1 MKVYKENE
9 WFEKENSNGFSIGI
23 TGMVIKDGVIASL
36 GICRS
41 RGGLQGYYIWYSKPG
56 KRDYRLE
63 DDGTVSLIEDSGEK
77 VISKI
82 SPSNIIIKDQKV
94 IPFAKW
100 FKDYVPV
107 YNCAHRRKEDHI
119 KGISID
125 GLEVRRDGTVK
136 ELKIT
141 KDYGLFKIDDV
152 CLTPTDILVFTYGV
166 ARNDCIDNWDRHA
179 YFNEDYDLIFDD
191 DGKYYYNSGYD
202 GHFFGEGK
210 CGLEEIG
217 LKFDK
222 KNEIAA

>member
-41 RGGLQGYYIWYSKPG
+41 RGGLQGYGIWYSKPG

-63 DDGTVSLIEDSGEK
+63 DDGTVSLIEDSEEK

-82 SPSNIIIKDQKV
+82 SPSNIVIKDQKV

-107 YNCAHRRKEDHI
+107 YNCSHRRKEDHI

-125 GLEVRRDGTVK
+125 GLEVKRDGTVK
-136 ELKIT
+136 ELRIT
-141 KDYGLFKIDDV
+141 KDYGTFKIDDV
-152 CLTPTDILVFTYGV
+152 CLEAKDILVFTYGI
-166 ARNDCIDNWDRHA
+166 ARDCLDPWKSHS
-179 YFNEDYDLIFDD
+179 YFNE
-191 DGKYYYNSGYD
+191 N
-202 GHFFGEGK
+202 
-210 CGLEEIG
+210 
-217 LKFDK
+217 
-222 KNEIAA
+222 